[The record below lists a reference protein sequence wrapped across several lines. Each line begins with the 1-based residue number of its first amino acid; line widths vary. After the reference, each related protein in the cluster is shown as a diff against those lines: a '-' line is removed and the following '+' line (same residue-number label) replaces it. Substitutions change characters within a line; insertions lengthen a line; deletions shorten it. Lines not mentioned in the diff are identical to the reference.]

1 MIEILNQWD
10 TDLLLAINGW
20 RSEWADSFMWLFS
33 DKLIW
38 IPMYASILYV
48 VIKNFPRKV
57 ALGCVV
63 AIALTIVFAD
73 QMGASVLRPCFER
86 MRPSNLENPISE
98 FIQIV
103 NGKRGGRYG
112 FPSCHAAN
120 TFGLAFFLVFLFRN
134 RLLSG
139 FMLIWAV
146 VTCYSRSYL
155 GVHYPGDLLAGM
167 LVGLVGALLCYAL
180 FRTYVNRLDE
190 KMQPAPQRQLYVPVV
205 TGGCTILLMAIYSL
219 F

>member
-1 MIEILNQWD
+1 MIEVLKQFD

-33 DKLIW
+33 DKIIW
-38 IPMYASILYV
+38 IPMYAAILYV
-48 VIKNFPRKV
+48 VYKNYQWKV

-73 QMGASVLRPCFER
+73 QMGASVLRPYFER

-120 TFGLAFFLVFLFRN
+120 TFGLAFFLVFLFKN
-134 RLLSG
+134 RLLSV
-139 FMLIWAV
+139 FMLLWAV

-167 LVGLVGALLCYAL
+167 FVGLAGAMLCYAL
-180 FRTYVNRLDE
+180 FRIYVNRLNE
-190 KMQPAPQRQLYVPVV
+190 KMQPAQRQLYMPVLV
-205 TGGCTILLMAIYSL
+205 GGCTILMMAIYSL